1 MAVFKE
7 TFVSPF
13 EKDTQEEAFEV
24 LEEIR
29 RVHSAE
35 KGWIEISSCVE
46 KTSNGK
52 WRAVRCH
59 EKVS

>member
-1 MAVFKE
+1 MAAFEE

-13 EKDTQEEAFEV
+13 EKDTQAEAFAV

-35 KGWIEISSCVE
+35 KGWVEISSCVE
-46 KTSNGK
+46 KTKNGK
-52 WRAVRCH
+52 WRAVRH
-59 EKVS
+59 HKKVS